1 MQSNTELRSLL
12 RNLITDVQEISVL
25 WQIAVLAAGLGLAW
39 LLQWW
44 FERRFPSERKSR
56 RLNIGMHSMSRLL
69 FPLLALAF
77 VIPARWLLS
86 HWHPT
91 HLLNILVPLLFAL
104 ALIRI
109 TVYAL
114 RRVFSS
120 QKWLHPWELFIGWTV
135 WIGLA
140 LYITGLLPEILAL
153 LDSIGFQI
161 GNQRV
166 SVLLIAQS
174 ILAFTASILAALW
187 MASAFETRIMD
198 ARAMDINQ
206 RVILSKISRT
216 VLIVLG
222 VLIALPMVG
231 VDLTVLSVFGGAL
244 GVGLGLGLQ
253 KIASNYISGF
263 IILLDR
269 SLHIGDIV
277 TVDNRKGEVISLTTR
292 YVVLKSD
299 DGTEALIPNDTFIT
313 SAVISQTYSNRTL
326 RLIVPIQISYSSPVD
341 SAMSIM
347 FNTAKKYQ
355 QVLSEPEPAV
365 ILKEFA
371 DSGIHLDLIIW
382 VEDPEGGVLQLRS
395 NINREIWS
403 EFQKNGI
410 DIPFPQ
416 REVRLLGA
424 PESRVTPRT

>member
-216 VLIVLG
+216 ILIVLG

-277 TVDNRKGEVISLTTR
+277 TVDNRKGEVTSLTTR

-313 SAVISQTYSNRTL
+313 SAVISQTYSNRRL
-326 RLIVPIQISYSSPVD
+326 RLIVPLQISYSSPVD
-341 SAMSIM
+341 TAMSIM
-347 FNTAKKYQ
+347 FNTAKKFQ

-371 DSGIHLDLIIW
+371 DSGIHLELIIW
-382 VEDPEGGVLQLRS
+382 VEDPEGGVLRLRS
-395 NINREIWS
+395 DINREIWS

-416 REVRLLGA
+416 REVRLLGT
-424 PESRVTPRT
+424 PE

>member
-12 RNLITDVQEISVL
+12 PNLITDVQEISVL

-216 VLIVLG
+216 ILIVLG

-277 TVDNRKGEVISLTTR
+277 TVDNRKGEVTSLTTR

-313 SAVISQTYSNRTL
+313 SAVISQTYSNRRL
-326 RLIVPIQISYSSPVD
+326 RLIVPLQISYSSPVD
-341 SAMSIM
+341 TAMSIM
-347 FNTAKKYQ
+347 FNTAKKFQ
-355 QVLSEPEPAV
+355 QVLFEPEPAV

-371 DSGIHLDLIIW
+371 DSGIHLELIIW
-382 VEDPEGGVLQLRS
+382 VEDPEGGVLRLRS
-395 NINREIWS
+395 DINREIWS

-416 REVRLLGA
+416 REVRLLGT
-424 PESRVTPRT
+424 PE

>member
-56 RLNIGMHSMSRLL
+56 RLNIGMHSISRLL

-216 VLIVLG
+216 ILIVLG

-277 TVDNRKGEVISLTTR
+277 TVDNRKGEVTSLTTR

-313 SAVISQTYSNRTL
+313 SAVISQTYSNRRL
-326 RLIVPIQISYSSPVD
+326 RLIVPLQISYSSPVD
-341 SAMSIM
+341 TAMSIM
-347 FNTAKKYQ
+347 FNTAKKFQ

-371 DSGIHLDLIIW
+371 DSGIHLELIIW
-382 VEDPEGGVLQLRS
+382 VEDPEGGVLRLRS
-395 NINREIWS
+395 DINREIWS
-403 EFQKNGI
+403 GFQENGI

-424 PESRVTPRT
+424 PE

>member
-216 VLIVLG
+216 ILIVLG

-313 SAVISQTYSNRTL
+313 SAVISQTYSNRRL
-326 RLIVPIQISYSSPVD
+326 RLIIPIQISYSSPVD
-341 SAMSIM
+341 TAMSIM
-347 FNTAKKYQ
+347 FNTAKKFQ

-371 DSGIHLDLIIW
+371 DSGIHLELIIW
-382 VEDPEGGVLQLRS
+382 VEDPEGGCCNCALISTVKSGRNFKKMALIFRFRSGKYACWAHRS
-395 NINREIWS
+395 NE
-403 EFQKNGI
+403 
-410 DIPFPQ
+410 
-416 REVRLLGA
+416 
-424 PESRVTPRT
+424 

>member
-153 LDSIGFQI
+153 LDNIGFQI

-216 VLIVLG
+216 ILIVLG

-277 TVDNRKGEVISLTTR
+277 TVDNRKGEVTSLTTR

-313 SAVISQTYSNRTL
+313 SAVISQTYSNRRL
-326 RLIVPIQISYSSPVD
+326 RLIVPLQISYSSPVD
-341 SAMSIM
+341 TAMSIM
-347 FNTAKKYQ
+347 FNTAKKFQ
-355 QVLSEPEPAV
+355 QVLFEPEPAV

-371 DSGIHLDLIIW
+371 DSGIHLELIIW
-382 VEDPEGGVLQLRS
+382 VEDPEGGVLRLRS
-395 NINREIWS
+395 DINREIWS

-416 REVRLLGA
+416 REVRLLGT
-424 PESRVTPRT
+424 PE